1 MKKIKAITR
10 FQIALLLSNKTA
22 FIYTLVFPIGYL
34 VYMLT
39 ATKFAYTQTTDV
51 VTFLSPYWAYI
62 IVGSVLNGWV
72 SNIISTRE
80 NNFLKVYTS
89 IVGDKRY
96 IFFANFLV
104 ASLSSFTQI
113 LLFDILFFGMTRSL
127 NLTVFTL
134 SVVVAIVANILVTLG
149 SIAFLKLR
157 VPIATVTI
165 YLTGYLLLGLLLVN
179 VQSTNLL
186 TKILLNLFDAYYFV
200 TTLAINL
207 GSVMTSGQ
215 FTSVADLIAL
225 VITSISYVLIGV
237 VLLDKVSVSSRFSR
251 A

>member
-22 FIYTLVFPIGYL
+22 FIYTLIFPIGYL

-39 ATKFAYTQTTDV
+39 ATKFAYTQTTYV
-51 VTFLSPYWAYI
+51 ITFLSPYWAYI

-104 ASLSSFTQI
+104 AALSSFTQI
-113 LLFDILFFGMTRSL
+113 LLFDGLFFGMTRSF
-127 NLTVFTL
+127 NLTVFAL
-134 SVVVAIVANILVTLG
+134 SVVVAVLANILVTLG

-165 YLTGYLLLGLLLVN
+165 YLTGYLLFGLLLVN

-207 GSVMTSGQ
+207 GSIMTSGQ
-215 FTSVADLIAL
+215 FTSTADLIAL